1 VGSTQFRKGV
11 YFLDRNTLLAFALSL
26 LVFVAYV
33 TYQEDLRARVALET
47 EELESTLA
55 IEDEIE
61 VSVAFESQSPPV
73 ETDLN
78 AGGSAPLRS
87 AETQP
92 VPLALPP
99 RQIPLEIVTLE
110 NADVIAK
117 ISNGPG
123 LIESWQLKNYEEYVP
138 DGEVPIDLIQA
149 ELSVLRTEIRGVAGS
164 NFSESHFEV
173 VHHSSRE
180 VIQRAQ
186 GSGGVLT
193 RIIRLDEEGYGFDI
207 EISFESRR
215 NDPVD
220 ARIEFLWPVGIS
232 EREDFREL
240 SLLAY
245 SEEEGV
251 TRTLVQGVGKPGMF
265 GFGGGKDGIE
275 SIEGRSRWAGFD
287 GQYFGGFLIDPTER
301 ARLNVRFEALET
313 GESAETL
320 ITLPSVSIGPG
331 GTVHESLRGFMGP
344 KTADALEDAGFG
356 LKHSVD
362 RGFSWL
368 EPLTRFFE
376 IALDKLYSVIPNYG
390 LAIIVLTILVRIC
403 TAPLMA
409 KQMRSAERMRALQ
422 PQMKEL
428 QERYK
433 DDRQK
438 QSEETMKLYREEKV
452 NPIAGCLPLL
462 LQFPVLIGLF
472 YALRSSI
479 GLRHAPF
486 ALWIT
491 DLSQPATLFVL
502 PGVDFPI
509 RLLPLIMGASMFVQ
523 QKMTPTTGMD
533 PTQAKMMLIMMPAM
547 MLFISYTFPSG
558 LVLYWTVSN
567 LLGIAQQYWIR
578 SKIQP
583 AS

>member
-1 VGSTQFRKGV
+1 M
-11 YFLDRNTLLAFALSL
+11 

-33 TYQEDLRARVALET
+33 MYQEDQRAQIVLEAEEIERALALENFEVEVAEPYEGQLAPT
-47 EELESTLA
+47 EANGTAPTS
-55 IEDEIE
+55 IK
-61 VSVAFESQSPPV
+61 SVPQAAAVVPV
-73 ETDLN
+73 
-78 AGGSAPLRS
+78 
-87 AETQP
+87 
-92 VPLALPP
+92 VPQNRL
-99 RQIPLEIVTLE
+99 IPLSIVTLE
-110 NADVIAK
+110 NENVIAK
-117 ISNGPG
+117 ISNGPA
-123 LIESWQLKNYEEYVP
+123 LIESWRLKNYEEYVP
-138 DGEVPIDLIQA
+138 EGEVPIELIQA
-149 ELSVLRTEIRGVAGS
+149 ELSVLRTEIRGVPGVG
-164 NFSESHFEV
+164 FSEAHFEV
-173 VHHSSRE
+173 VHQSSRE
-180 VIQRAQ
+180 VTQRAQ
-186 GSGGVLT
+186 SAAGVLT
-193 RIIRLDEEGYGFDI
+193 RTIRIDETGYEFDI
-207 EISFESRR
+207 EITFESHL
-215 NDPVD
+215 NEPLD
-220 ARIEFLWPVGIS
+220 ASIEFLWPVGIS
-232 EREDFREL
+232 DRDDFREL

-245 SEEEGV
+245 SDEEGV
-251 TRTLVQGVGKPGMF
+251 TRTLVQGVGQPGMF

-275 SIEGRSRWAGFD
+275 TIEGRSRWAGFD
-287 GQYFGGFLIDPTER
+287 GQYFGGFLIDPAESD
-301 ARLNVRFEALET
+301 RLRVRFEALEE
-313 GESAETL
+313 GESAEAL

-331 GTVHESLRGFMGP
+331 GSLQESLRGFMGP
-344 KTADALEDAGFG
+344 KTADALETAGFG
-356 LKHSVD
+356 LKHSVN

-422 PQMKEL
+422 PRMKEL
-428 QERYK
+428 QERFK

-491 DLSQPATLFVL
+491 DLSQPATLFVV
-502 PGVDFPI
+502 PGLDFPI

-578 SKIQP
+578 SKTQP

>member
-1 VGSTQFRKGV
+1 M
-11 YFLDRNTLLAFALSL
+11 

-33 TYQEDLRARVALET
+33 MYQEDRRAQVAQETKELELALALE
-47 EELESTLA
+47 
-55 IEDEIE
+55 DKVE
-61 VSVAFESQSPPV
+61 VSVPYGDQLAPTEADRIATGSVAPGSWETRSVPV
-73 ETDLN
+73 T
-78 AGGSAPLRS
+78 
-87 AETQP
+87 P
-92 VPLALPP
+92 V
-99 RQIPLEIVTLE
+99 IPEARLIPISIVTLE
-110 NADVIAK
+110 NENVIAK
-117 ISNGPG
+117 ISNGPA
-123 LIESWQLKNYEEYVP
+123 LIESWQLKKYEEFVP
-138 DGEVPIDLIQA
+138 EGEVPIELIQA
-149 ELSVLRTEIRGVAGS
+149 GLSVLRTEIRGVPGVS
-164 NFSESHFEV
+164 FSEANFEV
-173 VHHSSRE
+173 VHQSSHE
-180 VIQRAQ
+180 VVQRARTAA
-186 GSGGVLT
+186 GVLT
-193 RIIRLDEEGYGFDI
+193 RTIRIDESGYGFDI
-207 EISFESRR
+207 EIAFENHR
-215 NDPVD
+215 NSPVD
-220 ARIEFLWPVGIS
+220 ASIELSWPVGIS
-232 EREDFREL
+232 DRDDFREL

-245 SEEEGV
+245 SQEEGV
-251 TRTLVQGVGKPGMF
+251 TRTLVQSVGKPGMF
-265 GFGGGKDGIE
+265 GFGGGSDGIE
-275 SIEGRSRWAGFD
+275 IIEGRSRWAGFD
-287 GQYFGGFLIDPTER
+287 GQYFGGFLIDATER
-301 ARLNVRFEALET
+301 ARLNVRFEALEE
-313 GESAETL
+313 GESAETR
-320 ITLPSVSIGPG
+320 ITLPSVSVGPG
-331 GTVHESLRGFMGP
+331 GSVSESLRGFLGP
-344 KTADALEDAGFG
+344 KTVDALEHAGFG
-356 LKHSVD
+356 LKHSVN

-422 PQMKEL
+422 PRMKEL

-502 PGVDFPI
+502 PGLDFPI

-533 PTQAKMMLIMMPAM
+533 PMQAKMMLIMMPTM

-578 SKIQP
+578 SKMQP

>member
-1 VGSTQFRKGV
+1 MPAATTQSRKGLIL
-11 YFLDRNTLLAFALSL
+11 LDRNTLLAFALSM

-33 TYQEDLRARVALET
+33 MYQEDQRAQYALEV
-47 EELESTLA
+47 EQREQALA
-55 IEDEIE
+55 LEDEVQLSLPPE
-61 VSVAFESQSPPV
+61 NRFEAM
-73 ETDLN
+73 E
-78 AGGSAPLRS
+78 LRGTPAMP
-87 AETQP
+87 AETRP
-92 VPLALPP
+92 APIAPMESVTRL
-99 RQIPLEIVTLE
+99 IPLSIVTVE
-110 NADVIAK
+110 NENVIAR
-117 ISNGPG
+117 ISNGPA
-123 LIESWQLKNYEEYVP
+123 LIESWRLRDYEEFVP
-138 DGEVPIDLIQA
+138 DGMVAVELIHGEHPI
-149 ELSVLRTEIRGVAGS
+149 LRTEIRGVPGVDFADLR
-164 NFSESHFEV
+164 FEV
-173 VHHSSRE
+173 VRQSGRE
-180 VIQRAQ
+180 VVQRAETTA
-186 GSGGVLT
+186 GVLT
-193 RIIRLDEEGYGFDI
+193 RTFRLDERGYGFDL
-207 EISFESRR
+207 EMSFENHR

-220 ARIEFLWPVGIS
+220 VSFEFFWPAGIS
-232 EREDFREL
+232 DREDFREL
-240 SLLAY
+240 SLVAY
-245 SEEEGV
+245 GEEEGV
-251 TRTLVQGVGKPGMF
+251 TRTLVQSVGQPGMF
-265 GFGGGKDGIE
+265 GFGGGSDGIE
-275 SIEGRSRWAGFD
+275 DVAGRSQWAGFD
-287 GQYFGGFLIDPTER
+287 IQYFAGVIIDPDER
-301 ARLNVRFEALET
+301 GRLNVQYQALED
-313 GESAETL
+313 GESAGAE
-320 ITLPSVSIGPG
+320 ITLPRVSVGSGHSVREP
-331 GTVHESLRGFMGP
+331 LRGFLGP
-344 KTADALEDAGFG
+344 KTAGALADAGYG
-356 LKHSVD
+356 LKYSVN

-422 PQMKEL
+422 PRMKEL

-502 PGVDFPI
+502 PGLDFPI
-509 RLLPLIMGASMFVQ
+509 RLLPLIMGGSMFVQ
-523 QKMTPTTGMD
+523 QKMTPMTGMD
-533 PTQAKMMLIMMPAM
+533 PTQAKMMLIMMPVM

-578 SKIQP
+578 SKTQP
-583 AS
+583 PS

>member
-1 VGSTQFRKGV
+1 M
-11 YFLDRNTLLAFALSL
+11 

-33 TYQEDLRARVALET
+33 MYQEDRRAELALEA
-47 EELESTLA
+47 EELEQALA
-55 IEDEIE
+55 LENEVQGSVPFENQPERPETRGTTATPIEPLPTDSRID
-61 VSVAFESQSPPV
+61 PPV
-73 ETDLN
+73 
-78 AGGSAPLRS
+78 
-87 AETQP
+87 P
-92 VPLALPP
+92 VVSQARL
-99 RQIPLEIVTLE
+99 IPLTTVTLE
-110 NADVIAK
+110 NDHIIAV
-117 ISNGPG
+117 ISNGPA
-123 LIESWQLKNYEEYVP
+123 LIESWRLRDYQEYVP
-138 DGEVPIDLIQA
+138 EGEIPIELMQGG
-149 ELSVLRTEIRGVAGS
+149 LSVLRTQIQGVPGAT
-164 NFSESHFEV
+164 FEDAHFEIIQQ
-173 VHHSSRE
+173 SSRE
-180 VIQRAQ
+180 VVQQAQ
-186 GSGGVLT
+186 NEAGILT
-193 RIIRLDEEGYGFDI
+193 RTIRLDEYGYGFDL
-207 EISFESRR
+207 ELNFVSHR

-220 ARIEFLWPVGIS
+220 ASFEFFWPVEAS
-232 EREDFREL
+232 DREDFREL

-245 SEEEGV
+245 GEEEGV
-251 TRTLVQGVGKPGMF
+251 TRTLVQGVGQPGMF
-265 GFGGGKDGIE
+265 GFGGGSNGVE
-275 SIEGRSRWAGFD
+275 TVEGRSHWAGFD
-287 GQYFGGFLIDPTER
+287 GQYFAGVIIDTDER
-301 ARLNVRFEALET
+301 KRLKVRFQALEE
-313 GESAETL
+313 GESAEAQ

-331 GTVHESLRGFMGP
+331 GSARESLRGFLGP
-344 KTADALEDAGFG
+344 KTAEALEDAGNG
-356 LKHSVD
+356 LKQSVN

-376 IALDKLYSVIPNYG
+376 IALDKLYAVIPNYG

-422 PQMKEL
+422 PRMKEL

-452 NPIAGCLPLL
+452 NPVAGCLPLL

-502 PGVDFPI
+502 PGLDFPI

-533 PTQAKMMLIMMPAM
+533 PAQAKMMLIMMPVM

-578 SKIQP
+578 SKTQP

>member
-1 VGSTQFRKGV
+1 M
-11 YFLDRNTLLAFALSL
+11 
-26 LVFVAYV
+26 
-33 TYQEDLRARVALET
+33 RVEPRT
-47 EELESTLA
+47 
-55 IEDEIE
+55 
-61 VSVAFESQSPPV
+61 
-73 ETDLN
+73 
-78 AGGSAPLRS
+78 

-92 VPLALPP
+92 AAIAPTVSQA
-99 RQIPLEIVTLE
+99 RVIPLTTVTLE
-110 NADVIAK
+110 NENVIAK
-117 ISNGPG
+117 ISNGPA
-123 LIESWQLKNYEEYVP
+123 LIESWQLQDYEEYVP
-138 DGEVPIDLIQA
+138 EGEIPIELIQGG
-149 ELSVLRTEIRGVAGS
+149 LPVLRTEIQGVSGVS
-164 NFSESHFEV
+164 FDESHFEI
-173 VHHSSRE
+173 VHQSRRE

-186 GSGGVLT
+186 SAAGVLT
-193 RIIRLDEEGYGFDI
+193 RTIRLDEEGYGFDL
-207 EISFESRR
+207 ELDFVNHRNES
-215 NDPVD
+215 VD
-220 ARIEFLWPVGIS
+220 ASFEFLWPVEVS
-232 EREDFREL
+232 DREDFKEL

-245 SEEEGV
+245 GEEEGV

-265 GFGGGKDGIE
+265 GFGGGSDGVE
-275 SIEGRSRWAGFD
+275 TVKGRSHWAGFD
-287 GQYFGGFLIDPTER
+287 GQYFAGVVIDANER
-301 ARLNVRFEALET
+301 ARLNVRFEALESA
-313 GESAETL
+313 ESAEAK
-320 ITLPSVSIGPG
+320 ITLPSVSIGAG
-331 GTVHESLRGFMGP
+331 GSARESLRGFMGP
-344 KTADALEDAGFG
+344 KTAEALEGAGYG

-376 IALDKLYSVIPNYG
+376 IALDKLYAVIPNYG
-390 LAIIVLTILVRIC
+390 LAIILLTILVRIC

-428 QERYK
+428 QERFK

-438 QSEETMKLYREEKV
+438 QSEETMKLYREEGV
-452 NPIAGCLPLL
+452 NPVAGCLPLL

-502 PGVDFPI
+502 PGLDFPI
-509 RLLPLIMGASMFVQ
+509 RLLPLIMGGSMFVQ

-578 SKIQP
+578 SKTQP

>member
-1 VGSTQFRKGV
+1 M
-11 YFLDRNTLLAFALSL
+11 

-33 TYQEDLRARVALET
+33 MYQEDRRDELALEAEKLEQALALENEVQGSELFENQPPHSETRGTTSSPVASLPADTRVA
-47 EELESTLA
+47 
-55 IEDEIE
+55 
-61 VSVAFESQSPPV
+61 PPV
-73 ETDLN
+73 PVV
-78 AGGSAPLRS
+78 S
-87 AETQP
+87 QP
-92 VPLALPP
+92 RL
-99 RQIPLEIVTLE
+99 IPLTTVTLE
-110 NADVIAK
+110 NDNIIAV
-117 ISNGPG
+117 ISNGPA
-123 LIESWQLKNYEEYVP
+123 LIESWRLRDYEEYIP
-138 DGEVPIDLIQA
+138 EGETPIELMQGG
-149 ELSVLRTEIRGVAGS
+149 LSVLRTQIQGIPSV
-164 NFSESHFEV
+164 NFEEAHFEIV
-173 VHHSSRE
+173 SQSSRE
-180 VIQRAQ
+180 VVQRAQ
-186 GSGGVLT
+186 SGAGVLT
-193 RIIRLDEEGYGFDI
+193 RTIRLDEYGYGFDL
-207 EISFESRR
+207 ELSFENRR

-220 ARIEFLWPVGIS
+220 ASFEFFWPVEVS
-232 EREDFREL
+232 DREDFREL

-245 SEEEGV
+245 GEEEGV
-251 TRTLVQGVGKPGMF
+251 TRTLVQGVGQPGMF
-265 GFGGGKDGIE
+265 GFGGGSDGIE
-275 SIEGRSRWAGFD
+275 IVDGRSRWAGFD
-287 GQYFGGFLIDPTER
+287 GQYFAGVVIDADER
-301 ARLNVRFEALET
+301 ARLKVRFQALEE
-313 GESAETL
+313 GESAEAQ

-331 GTVHESLRGFMGP
+331 GSARESLRGFLGP
-344 KTADALEDAGFG
+344 KTAEALEDAGNG
-356 LKHSVD
+356 LKKSVN

-376 IALDKLYSVIPNYG
+376 IALDKLYVVIPNYG

-438 QSEETMKLYREEKV
+438 QSEETMKLYKEEKV
-452 NPIAGCLPLL
+452 NPVAGCLPLL

-502 PGVDFPI
+502 PGLDFPI

-533 PTQAKMMLIMMPAM
+533 PAQAKMMLIMMPAM

-578 SKIQP
+578 SKTQP